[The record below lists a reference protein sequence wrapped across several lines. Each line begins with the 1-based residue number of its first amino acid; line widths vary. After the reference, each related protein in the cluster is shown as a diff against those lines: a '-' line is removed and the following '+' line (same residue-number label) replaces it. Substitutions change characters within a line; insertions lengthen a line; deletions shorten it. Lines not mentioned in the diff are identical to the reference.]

1 MAGLD
6 SAYQP
11 SCPRTKLLRLRDLL
25 HDGDTGDQAL
35 ALVEELL
42 HSDLDQPST
51 TAEDDPSS
59 RFFDNNHAMMLLL
72 DPATGCLVDA
82 NPAAAK
88 YYGWSREEMRGKPIF
103 EINTLS
109 RQEIKIALGEAVE
122 GKRNLFH
129 FLHRRADGS
138 LCNVDILSGK
148 IRYHGRELLYS
159 IVHDAGERR
168 AAEEKLAEERQRL
181 EFILEAA
188 EYGTWEWQIPRLEGT
203 INHTLASM
211 LGYSAEE
218 LEPMTLDRWKSLCHP
233 EDYLRAQT
241 LLDDALS
248 GDGKLFECEMRLRHK
263 SGHWVWTLSR
273 GQVMTRD
280 SEGRPLQMFGTLT
293 SIQKRKE
300 RETEREV
307 LREHLMQAKKM
318 ESVGRLAGGIAHD
331 FNNLLTVILGNAQT
345 SLSSLDQRH
354 PLWENLT
361 EIEEAAHKS
370 AQLTRQLLAFARQ
383 QPAHPQLL
391 SLDQDIEN
399 MLETILESLGKQVEF
414 KWRPASDGALVK
426 LDPIQLNQLMDNL
439 IRNSEDSISDDGVI
453 EISTFVETV
462 SQNSLALPDKEKPG
476 RYVVISIKDNGKG
489 MSPEVLDRLFEP
501 FFTTKG
507 FGQGKGLGLA
517 TVDGIVNQ
525 NLGFIRVRSRVGEGS
540 VFEVFLPLVE
550 GAKPVSEGSEPTT
563 KARLSQPRGTETVL
577 VVEDE
582 PTVLKLAQRALE
594 RCGYKVLTA
603 AEPEEGIDL
612 FRVNKG
618 SIDLLLTDVMM
629 PGMNGPEM
637 ARIIQRESP
646 GLRCLYMSGYS
657 AEVIAERGL
666 LDRSVHIIEKP
677 FSIKELSRRV
687 RELLDTP

>member
-1 MAGLD
+1 
-6 SAYQP
+6 
-11 SCPRTKLLRLRDLL
+11 
-25 HDGDTGDQAL
+25 
-35 ALVEELL
+35 
-42 HSDLDQPST
+42 
-51 TAEDDPSS
+51 
-59 RFFDNNHAMMLLL
+59 
-72 DPATGCLVDA
+72 
-82 NPAAAK
+82 
-88 YYGWSREEMRGKPIF
+88 
-103 EINTLS
+103 
-109 RQEIKIALGEAVE
+109 
-122 GKRNLFH
+122 
-129 FLHRRADGS
+129 
-138 LCNVDILSGK
+138 
-148 IRYHGRELLYS
+148 
-159 IVHDAGERR
+159 
-168 AAEEKLAEERQRL
+168 
-181 EFILEAA
+181 
-188 EYGTWEWQIPRLEGT
+188 
-203 INHTLASM
+203 
-211 LGYSAEE
+211 
-218 LEPMTLDRWKSLCHP
+218 
-233 EDYLRAQT
+233 
-241 LLDDALS
+241 
-248 GDGKLFECEMRLRHK
+248 
-263 SGHWVWTLSR
+263 
-273 GQVMTRD
+273 
-280 SEGRPLQMFGTLT
+280 
-293 SIQKRKE
+293 
-300 RETEREV
+300 
-307 LREHLMQAKKM
+307 
-318 ESVGRLAGGIAHD
+318 
-331 FNNLLTVILGNAQT
+331 
-345 SLSSLDQRH
+345 
-354 PLWENLT
+354 
-361 EIEEAAHKS
+361 
-370 AQLTRQLLAFARQ
+370 
-383 QPAHPQLL
+383 
-391 SLDQDIEN
+391 

-462 SQNSLALPDKEKPG
+462 YQNSLALPDKEKPG
-476 RYVVISIKDNGKG
+476 RYVVISIKDNAKG

-603 AEPEEGIDL
+603 AEQWEGIDL

-629 PGMNGPEM
+629 LGVNGPAM

-666 LDRSVHIIEKP
+666 LDRSVHIIEKL